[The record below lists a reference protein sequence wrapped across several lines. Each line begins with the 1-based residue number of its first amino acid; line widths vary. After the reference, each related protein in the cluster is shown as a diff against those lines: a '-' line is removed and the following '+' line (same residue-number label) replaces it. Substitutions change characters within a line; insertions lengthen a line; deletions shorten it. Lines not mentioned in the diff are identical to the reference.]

1 MGEGPAPEARRPP
14 TLLDVARR
22 AGVSVAT
29 VSHVVNR
36 TGKRVSAEVQA
47 RVEEAVREV
56 GYRPNFL
63 ARALKT
69 RVSRTIG
76 VVVRDLL
83 DPGCDLLLKGLTET
97 LGPPGIG
104 LFLAASEG
112 RWGSEAAMVRQL
124 LSRQA
129 DGLVVM
135 SISPH
140 AEHLYDAAAAGV
152 PVVVIDGIVENP
164 AVLSVLPDYAQGV
177 RLALDHLWTL
187 GHRRIGFIAGAVATL
202 GRQEAFQTYQAF
214 LQERE
219 QPLLPAY
226 VRTNAS
232 STVGGYKAMQGLLQL
247 ATPPS
252 AVLVADHWM
261 LLGAFRALL
270 TAGRRCP
277 DDLALVGLGDTEWA
291 EAIPPGITVIDLPA
305 QEIGREAGRRLLRA
319 FETGMLA
326 GDVVRLPVR
335 LLVRGSTAGTG
346 EAACA
351 LRS

>member
-1 MGEGPAPEARRPP
+1 MEKRLTSGRRAP
-14 TLLDVARR
+14 TLQDVARH

-36 TGKRVSAEVQA
+36 TEKRVSAEVQA
-47 RVEEAVREV
+47 RVEEAIRAL
-56 GYRPNFL
+56 GYRPNYV

-69 RVSRTIG
+69 RVSRSIG

-83 DPGCDLLLKGLTET
+83 DPGCDLLLKGLAET
-97 LGPPGIG
+97 ASPLGIG
-104 LFLAASEG
+104 LVLASSEG
-112 RWGSEAAMVRQL
+112 RWGSEAETVRQL

-135 SISPH
+135 SVSPRPD
-140 AEHLYDAAAAGV
+140 HLYEAATAGV
-152 PVVVIDGIVENP
+152 PVVLIESAIDNP
-164 AVLSVLPDYAQGV
+164 QVLSLLPDYAHGV
-177 RLALDHLWTL
+177 RQALEHLWAL

-202 GRQEAFQTYQAF
+202 ARQEAFQAYQAF
-214 LQERE
+214 LRE
-219 QPLLPAY
+219 HDLVLPPSY

-277 DDLALVGLGDTEWA
+277 DDLALVGMGDAEWA
-291 EAIPPGITVIDLPA
+291 EVIPPGITVIALPA
-305 QEIGREAGRRLLRA
+305 QEMGREAGRRLLQA
-319 FETGMLA
+319 FEAGALA
-326 GDVVRLPVR
+326 GGVVRLPAR
-335 LLVRGSTAGTG
+335 LIVRGSTVGAG
-346 EAACA
+346 
-351 LRS
+351 